1 MKTIA
6 QQINWDFEANDSLV
20 IRNKNGKLIYFENSA
35 EFWAKYEYDSEGN
48 EIYYINSDGFWTKY
62 EYDSKGKRI
71 YIATSDGFWSKR
83 EYDFQGNE
91 IYYENSHGTIVDNRH
106 KPSDDKVVE
115 IETIEID
122 GVKYKLTKP

>member
-6 QQINWDFEANDSLV
+6 QQINWDFQANDSLV

-35 EFWAKYEYDSEGN
+35 E
-48 EIYYINSDGFWTKY
+48 FWTKY

-106 KPSDDKVVE
+106 KPSDENVS
-115 IETIEID
+115 
-122 GVKYKLTKP
+122 